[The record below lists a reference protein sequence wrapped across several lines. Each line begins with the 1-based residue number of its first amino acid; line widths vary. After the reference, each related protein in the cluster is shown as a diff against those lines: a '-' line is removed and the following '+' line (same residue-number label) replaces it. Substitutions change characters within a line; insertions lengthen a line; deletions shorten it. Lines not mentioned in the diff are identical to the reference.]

1 MTERSMETDNG
12 NHFHIRRSILRRL
25 YDMFRKVPYAGVE
38 LSQLGEDCRVDAAAL
53 NWNIVYL
60 EKSGLLELSRSTDC
74 SPHVACSATITARG
88 IDLIEDGDAFRS
100 RFPVRDDVGS
110 DS

>member
-1 MTERSMETDNG
+1 METDDG
-12 NHFHIRRSILRRL
+12 NHFRIRLRILRCL
-25 YDMFRKVPYAGVE
+25 YDMFREVPYAGVE
-38 LSQLGEDCRVDAAAL
+38 LIQLEKDCRVNAAAL

-74 SPHVACSATITARG
+74 SPHVACSATITATG

-100 RFPVRDDVGS
+100 RFPVRGDVGS